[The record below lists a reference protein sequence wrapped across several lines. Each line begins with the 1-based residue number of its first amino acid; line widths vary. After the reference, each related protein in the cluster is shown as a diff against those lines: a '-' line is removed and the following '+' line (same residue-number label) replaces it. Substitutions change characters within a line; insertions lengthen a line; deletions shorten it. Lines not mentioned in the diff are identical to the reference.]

1 MKAKV
6 MSLAGAALIAL
17 TACETTQDPTS
28 VVPDDMF
35 PLAALAAIPNVTVR
49 HVIVCKDADAAG
61 TFNFTLSGL
70 TNFTAAVTSPFQLAA
85 NACVDVGIGGN
96 GSYGSVTINEA
107 PPAGFDQDSVQ
118 VYRLIRDLD
127 FLSGAPSL
135 LSTSTTLPLSAT
147 VNPGSTPALG
157 FYGFVVVF
165 YNSESPPEED
175 GCTLTQ
181 GFWKNHEE
189 DWPVSSLTLGSVTY
203 TQAQL
208 LSILNQPVKGNG
220 LVSLAH
226 QLIAAKLNI
235 AAGADPSAISAA
247 IAAADAAIGALIVP
261 PVGSGYLSP
270 SSVSSLI
277 SQLNDYN
284 NGFTGPGHC
293 SDGPSDI

>member
-1 MKAKV
+1 MKARAIT
-6 MSLAGAALIAL
+6 LAGAVLVAL
-17 TACETTQDPTS
+17 TACETAQDPTT
-28 VVPDDMF
+28 VVPDDMV
-35 PLAALAAIPNVTVR
+35 PLAALGGIPDVTVR
-49 HVIVCKDADAAG
+49 HVIVCKDADQSG

-70 TNFTAAVTSPFQLAA
+70 SNFTSSVSSPFQLGA
-85 NACVDVGIGGN
+85 NTCVDIGIGGT

-107 PPAGFDQDSVQ
+107 PPAGFVQDKVEI
-118 VYRLIRDLD
+118 YRLITDVD
-127 FLSGAPSL
+127 FRTDTPTL

-147 VNPGSTPALG
+147 VNRGSTIAPGL
-157 FYGFVVVF
+157 FGFVVVF
-165 YNSESPPEED
+165 YNSNAPPPPD
-175 GCTLTQ
+175 GCTLTL

-189 DWPVSSLTLGSVTY
+189 DWPVTSLTLGSVTY

-208 LSILNQPVKGNG
+208 LSILTQPVKGNG

-235 AAGADPSAISAA
+235 ASGADPSAISAA
-247 IAAADAAIGALIVP
+247 ITAADAAIGSLVVP

-277 SQLNDYN
+277 SQLDRYN